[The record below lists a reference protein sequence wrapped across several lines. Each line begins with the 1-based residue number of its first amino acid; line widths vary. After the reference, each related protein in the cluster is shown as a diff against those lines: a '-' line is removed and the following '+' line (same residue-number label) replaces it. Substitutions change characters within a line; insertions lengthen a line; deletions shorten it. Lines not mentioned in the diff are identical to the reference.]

1 MSTTKPTIANHGSM
15 KQSWSSLEKRRNTIL
30 NIGYGMIAFKS
41 SLKRALRK
49 KFNSF
54 FFRRNAPANSIDEA
68 VIKEMDSPV

>member
-1 MSTTKPTIANHGSM
+1 MSATKPTIANLGSM

-41 SLKRALRK
+41 SLKRALRR
-49 KFNSF
+49 KFNRLF
-54 FFRRNAPANSIDEA
+54 TRRNAPENTIDRT